1 MNITIRK
8 IGNSEGIIIPKD
20 VLDRMG
26 VKAGDE
32 LTLKEE
38 GGQIQLVPQNVD
50 LAEQLKAARMGM
62 EKYRVALRDAIVSTK
77 ELVGTHAVY
86 NFKPDERYGTD
97 ERSRV
102 LVKLEKGLE

>member
-38 GGQIQLVPQNVD
+38 SGQIQLIPQNAD

-62 EKYRVALRDAIVSTK
+62 EKYRVALR
-77 ELVGTHAVY
+77 ELA
-86 NFKPDERYGTD
+86 K
-97 ERSRV
+97 
-102 LVKLEKGLE
+102 

>member
-32 LTLKEE
+32 IVLREE
-38 GGQIQLVPQNVD
+38 DGELRLAAQNAD

-62 EKYRVALRDAIVSTK
+62 EKYRVALR
-77 ELVGTHAVY
+77 ELA
-86 NFKPDERYGTD
+86 K
-97 ERSRV
+97 
-102 LVKLEKGLE
+102 